1 MVLGFISRL
10 IFGKPVPIEAYEP
23 MTVPIIITM
32 TTEDLETILAARK
45 AELDDV
51 VLDIIQTKNQTLYR
65 VLNEYNCFNISIPRS
80 DASYKK
86 RITALVEAAEKSEKC
101 AVDIKKD
108 QKELRGY
115 SVFVDMR
122 LSRLCVSIWN
132 GKESLAS

>member
-1 MVLGFISRL
+1 MVFGFISKL
-10 IFGKPVPIEAYEP
+10 IFGKPVTPDVHDP
-23 MTVPIIITM
+23 MTVPIIILM
-32 TTEDLETILAARK
+32 STEDLETILSARK

-51 VLDIIQTKNQTLYR
+51 VLDIIQSKNQTLYR

-86 RITALVEAAEKSEKC
+86 RVTALVEAAEKSEKC

-122 LSRLCVSIWN
+122 LARLCVSIWN
-132 GKESLAS
+132 GSSSA

>member
-1 MVLGFISRL
+1 MVLGFLSRL
-10 IFGKPVPIEAYEP
+10 IFGAPVVAEVHDP
-23 MTVPIIITM
+23 MTVPIIINITPD
-32 TTEDLETILAARK
+32 ELESILTARK

-51 VLDIIQTKNQTLYR
+51 VLETIKEKNPTLYR

-86 RITALVEAAEKSEKC
+86 RVTALVEAAEKNEKC
-101 AVDIKKD
+101 AIDIKKD

-122 LSRLCVSIWN
+122 QNKLCVSIWN
-132 GKESLAS
+132 GKESLVS

>member
-1 MVLGFISRL
+1 MVFGYISRL
-10 IFGKPVPIEAYEP
+10 IFGKPATPEPPEP
-23 MTVPIIITM
+23 MTVPIILSVTP
-32 TTEDLETILAARK
+32 EELETVLTARK

-51 VLDIIQTKNQTLYR
+51 VLDIIQTKNQNLYR

-86 RITALVEAAEKSEKC
+86 RVLALVEAAEKSEKC
-101 AVDIKKD
+101 AVDVKKD

-122 LSRLCVSIWN
+122 LARLCISIWN
-132 GKESLAS
+132 GSSSA

>member
-1 MVLGFISRL
+1 MVFGFISKL
-10 IFGKPVPIEAYEP
+10 IFGKPVTPDVHDP
-23 MTVPIIITM
+23 MTVPIIILM
-32 TTEDLETILAARK
+32 STEDLETILTTRK

-86 RITALVEAAEKSEKC
+86 RVTTLVEAAEKSEKC

-122 LSRLCVSIWN
+122 LARLCVSIWN
-132 GKESLAS
+132 GKESSAS

>member
-1 MVLGFISRL
+1 MVFGFISRI
-10 IFGKPVPIEAYEP
+10 IFGKSAPIEAYEP
-23 MTVPIIITM
+23 MTVPVILSISP
-32 TTEDLETILAARK
+32 EELETILTTRK

-51 VLDIIQTKNQTLYR
+51 VLDIIQSKNQTLYR

-86 RITALVEAAEKSEKC
+86 RVTALVDAAEKSEKC

-108 QKELRGY
+108 QKTLRGY

-122 LSRLCVSIWN
+122 LARLCVSIWN